1 MLFTR
6 AGRRSND
13 GVLGLLLENA
23 SPRGKGDLFT
33 LATLS
38 RSKYD
43 FSPLLLYSET
53 LIGGG
58 RKVLLAPVS
67 AVLYKYVAPSTVAVP
82 SRYYAVS
89 VEFIPRRQRSNLP
102 K

>member
-1 MLFTR
+1 LFADKGSMLFTR

-43 FSPLLLYSET
+43 FSPLLLYSDT

-58 RKVLLAPVS
+58 RMVLLAPVS
-67 AVLYKYVAPSTVAVP
+67 AVL
-82 SRYYAVS
+82 
-89 VEFIPRRQRSNLP
+89 
-102 K
+102 

>member
-6 AGRRSND
+6 AGRRSNP

-43 FSPLLLYSET
+43 FSPLLLYSDT

-58 RKVLLAPVS
+58 RIALLVPVS

-89 VEFIPRRQRSNLP
+89 V
-102 K
+102 